1 MGAIFFVEEE
11 RKSPEEIRAEE
22 EEIEAL
28 ANMYREL
35 GKIAD
40 KSEMPDFLKT
50 PQINE
55 EFGENYRILG
65 ASTDPVV
72 HSVYRLKKYYTDYW
86 KYIDAIDIYD
96 RYLEYLESA
105 YGNIEIILISA
116 KHGTG
121 KVFVPDEPKL
131 MNKKANKKLVK
142 SGIVY
147 SRMVEGAGYD
157 TESLMAAIDRLPKR
171 ELCWDEDYEPP
182 KRIKKLYEKEIMHKT
197 RSERVNNMLSVNS
210 TDPNKQ
216 GSDAI
221 IQFIMSETSNPASN
235 VQKRR
240 PLTEL
245 MEEEHENDYIPEE
258 ILDDAIMP
266 HIAGIRSDFL
276 VDPKAQAQK
285 DVLMALVKNGWNFLN
300 SAGAKA
306 MDEDTV
312 RAVKR
317 SCYDDSNIDDL
328 EIDYE
333 NMSKK
338 QIKKL
343 KKKKAKRE
351 KRAKQRMIGDRR
363 LRESLLANRINLSKS
378 NITHEEFINFRFAD
392 CFKDM

>member
-11 RKSPEEIRAEE
+11 RKTPEELQAEE

-55 EFGENYRILG
+55 EFGENYRIVG

-96 RYLEYLESA
+96 RYLEYLENA

-142 SGIVY
+142 SGMVY
-147 SRMVEGAGYD
+147 SRMVEGVGYD
-157 TESLMAAIDRLPKR
+157 TESLLAAIDRLPKR
-171 ELCWDEDYEPP
+171 ELCDDEDYEPP

-245 MEEEHENDYIPEE
+245 MEEEHINDYIPDE
-258 ILDDAIMP
+258 ILEDAIMP

-285 DVLMALVKNGWNFLN
+285 DILMALVKNGWNFLN
-300 SAGAKA
+300 SAGARA

-317 SCYDDSNIDDL
+317 SCFDDSNVDDI

-343 KKKKAKRE
+343 KKKRAKRE
-351 KRAKQRMIGDRR
+351 RRAKQRMIGDRR